1 MSLLGSKAGTGST
14 LSSTLFDTLAQQG
27 IGVGRSG
34 GPRQSGGSSTD
45 RDGDALPAALLSLD
59 KRVNAIIKRVRDDG
73 GGDIAS

>member
-1 MSLLGSKAGTGST
+1 MGST

-45 RDGDALPAALLSLD
+45 WDGDALLAALLSLD
-59 KRVNAIIKRVRDDG
+59 RRVNAIIKSRVRDVG
-73 GGDIAS
+73 GGGITS

>member
-14 LSSTLFDTLAQQG
+14 FSSTLFDTLAQG